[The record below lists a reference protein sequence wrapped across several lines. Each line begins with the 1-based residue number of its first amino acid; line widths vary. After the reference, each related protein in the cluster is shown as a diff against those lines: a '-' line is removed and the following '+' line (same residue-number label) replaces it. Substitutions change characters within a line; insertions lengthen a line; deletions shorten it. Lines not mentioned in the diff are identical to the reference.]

1 MMTAQARPVAPA
13 YGSAWLS
20 GQPGQPRPSGVG
32 MLSLVALP
40 TAPFWARRYTRRFL
54 AGRRDISEETTRTAE
69 LVVSELVTN
78 SVRFSSG
85 GGWTLPQPRPY
96 SGRAD
101 APLISLSLRYFRAG
115 LLIEVYDTS
124 NDPPVLADACGDT
137 ENGRGLMIVGALT
150 KEWSY
155 FVLPRGGKVV
165 YCLIEALL
173 QPMQHSAVSGKP
185 WNPPDGKVPGS

>member
-1 MMTAQARPVAPA
+1 
-13 YGSAWLS
+13 
-20 GQPGQPRPSGVG
+20 

-54 AGRRDISEETTRTAE
+54 DGRSGITEETARTAE

-78 SVRFSSG
+78 SVQFSG
-85 GGWTLPQPRPY
+85 GRESKLPEPQPY

-124 NDPPVLADACGDT
+124 NDPPVLADACGDA

-155 FVLPRGGKVV
+155 FLLPDGGKVV
-165 YCLIEALL
+165 YCFIEALL